1 MLDKKDLQAIKGI
14 VDDGLDDLAI
24 IVKKEF
30 DQATNERKAIKRDVE
45 EIKMK
50 FAYCA
55 WQIDVEEIKKRVI
68 AVEKKVGIKY

>member
-1 MLDKKDLQAIKGI
+1 MANSKNLTT
-14 VDDGLDDLAI
+14 DDLGAMI
-24 IVKKEF
+24 KTGFDEIDNKF
-30 DQATNERKAIKRDVE
+30 DQATDERKELKRDME

-68 AVEKKVGIKY
+68 AVEKKVGIKYKL